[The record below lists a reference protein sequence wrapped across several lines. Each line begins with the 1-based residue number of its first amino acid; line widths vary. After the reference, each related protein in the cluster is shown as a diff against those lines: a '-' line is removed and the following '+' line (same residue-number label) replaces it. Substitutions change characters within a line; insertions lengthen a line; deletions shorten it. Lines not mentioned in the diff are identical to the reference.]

1 MGCSITIKRG
11 DNRGLTVDKARNHR
25 EGLVKPPAAHFT
37 SQNDKLCILIPPN
50 ELRGSC
56 LLVRHD
62 SPETCVIN
70 VGSVGVGVG
79 CSITILRAVFSL
91 HLPLASRPAWRH
103 VELGETHES
112 LFDGAI
118 DHTHC
123 AVAAQKSAVAT
134 FLFGS
139 DDSAGKPSCP
149 LWQVSCVVGERD
161 LWCRA
166 NGEQSVVEDGGQ
178 SAPIPGA
185 HPVR

>member
-1 MGCSITIKRG
+1 MPPNKLRVSITLVRHDSPETCFVNVGGEGVGCSMTIKRG

-79 CSITILRAVFSL
+79 CSITILRVVFSL

-112 LFDGAI
+112 L
-118 DHTHC
+118 
-123 AVAAQKSAVAT
+123 AA
-134 FLFGS
+134 FLLG
-139 DDSAGKPSCP
+139 
-149 LWQVSCVVGERD
+149 
-161 LWCRA
+161 
-166 NGEQSVVEDGGQ
+166 
-178 SAPIPGA
+178 
-185 HPVR
+185 